1 MKINS
6 TTRLNQVKTALLGYF
21 SENQLKRNDKLPS
34 ESTIAKNLGVSRNT
48 LREAYLLLESEGII
62 MRRHG
67 LGTFIAQSPVIQ
79 DSLNEFFPFAQ
90 IIEAGGYT
98 PRFMTLSMEFVDA
111 PEDICEIMKMVCPSQ
126 IRCIDRIVMADQLPV
141 IYVSDYIAPVYEKEI
156 QNWDSFDGN
165 MVQFLTDNLQTRLH
179 QIKSSIRAAE
189 SPHKI
194 SQYLQV
200 EEGMPVLSVRS
211 KIYTIDNKIVN
222 YSKIFFNS
230 NIVELNTVRLI
241 HPK

>member
-34 ESTIAKNLGVSRNT
+34 EATIAKNLGVSRNT
-48 LREAYLLLESEGII
+48 LREAYLLLEGEGII
-62 MRRHG
+62 VRRHG
-67 LGTFIAQSPVIQ
+67 IGTFIAQTPVIQ

-90 IIEAGGYT
+90 IIEEGGYT
-98 PRFMTLSMEFVDA
+98 PRFETLSMAFVDA
-111 PEDICEIMKMVCPSQ
+111 PADICEIMKVTCPTK
-126 IRCIDRIVMADQLPV
+126 IRCIDRIVMADRLPV
-141 IYVSDYIAPVYEKEI
+141 IYVSDYIAPDYEKEI
-156 QNWDSFDGN
+156 QNWENFDGN
-165 MVQFLTDNLQTRLH
+165 MVQFLTENLQTRLH

-189 SPHKI
+189 LPQNI
-194 SQYLQV
+194 SRYLQIDQ
-200 EEGMPVLSVRS
+200 GTPVLSVRS
-211 KIYTIDNKIVN
+211 KIYTVDNKIVN

>member
-34 ESTIAKNLGVSRNT
+34 EATIAKNLGVSRNT

-67 LGTFIAQSPVIQ
+67 IGTFIAQSPVIQ
-79 DSLNEFFPFAQ
+79 DSLNEFFPFAK
-90 IIEAGGYT
+90 IIEAGGYI
-98 PRFMTLSMEFVDA
+98 PRFQTLSMEFVEA
-111 PEDICEIMKMVCPSQ
+111 PEDICEIMKVACPSK
-126 IRCIDRIVMADQLPV
+126 IRCINRIVLADQLPV
-141 IYVSDYIAPVYEKEI
+141 IYVSDYMAPVYEKEI
-156 QNWDSFDGN
+156 QNWDEFDGN
-165 MVQFLTDNLQTRLH
+165 MVQFLTENLQTRLH
-179 QIKSSIRAAE
+179 QIKSSIRAADV
-189 SPHKI
+189 PDQI
-194 SQYLQV
+194 AQYLQIKA
-200 EEGMPVLSVRS
+200 GMPVLSVRS

-222 YSKIFFNS
+222 YSMIFFNS